1 MNEPVFNRDQMLRL
15 IERDLFLKYL
25 WEKSDKSDRKLEAMF
40 NTYVLDDGQM
50 ARAYEKCS
58 L

>member
-1 MNEPVFNRDQMLRL
+1 MEPAFNRDQMLRL

-25 WEKSDKSDRKLEAMF
+25 WEKSDKSDRKLETMF
-40 NTYVLDDGQM
+40 NTYVREDSQQT
-50 ARAYEKCS
+50 RAYEQCS